1 METKIST
8 EVKQIESEYE
18 NGYINILDGLTFSQ
32 WKTIRMCEFYSNSKY
47 IGNGNG
53 VNNANGASTMNRDE
67 LGRDAPFYNIV
78 NFRVTIAKVATDL
91 DIKDVNVESD
101 DPQHY
106 VKAML
111 LRKES
116 YKWMKESDFGQFLNR
131 MGYTRAKY
139 GGVLVKKTEDD
150 DEKGALK
157 LECVQ
162 WKNVVTDQVQIM
174 DNPIVEKHYMTY
186 AQLLKKKDVWK
197 NVTEVLERQGD
208 MKTAKKYG
216 VTEISNRICV
226 YEVKGE
232 FPEQYLKQAQDKDYT
247 DDDRWQYS
255 LQQYYI
261 ADVYGKSFVMYADTL
276 KEMNYKYLAW
286 EEMEGRGLGRGVI
299 EDSEEAQVWTNDA
312 IKNEKNAMDLA
323 GKVVLK
329 TTAKKLGNNILEI
342 DNGKIFEL
350 DDGKELDVLN
360 LAPAALGEFQT
371 QLDRWKVQ
379 ADGATS
385 SFDANTGETPP
396 SGTPYSQTALL
407 NQIASKPFDY
417 RREEAGIF
425 VSELFDDWIMPYLIK
440 KLKKGH
446 ILVSDF
452 TEDELNMID
461 QDFAVDRAN
470 TKVKEN
476 LLKGE
481 YTSPEQYQALIQAEK
496 LLGTKRY
503 LEIPDGYFDDI
514 EASVTIDPT
523 GEMKNKQAVLQSL
536 STIMGD
542 VVKSYNPQTG
552 KFGVFEDPRLSRL
565 FGSIVE
571 LSGVGIS
578 PASLGIG
585 AKNAQ
590 GAATAQGPQ
599 TIQPQP
605 SPVQANP
612 APVA

>member
-1 METKIST
+1 MAYKICT
-8 EVKQIESEYE
+8 ELKQIESDYEY
-18 NGYINILDGLTFSQ
+18 GYINILDGLTFSQ
-32 WKTIRMCEFYSNSKY
+32 WRTLRMCEFYSNSKY
-47 IGNGNG
+47 VGNNYG
-53 VNNANGASTMNRDE
+53 VNTALTNSYGNRDE

-91 DIKDVNVESD
+91 DIKDINIESD

-111 LRKES
+111 LRREA
-116 YKWMKESDFGQFLNR
+116 YEWMKENNFGQFLNR
-131 MGYTRAKY
+131 MTYTRAKY
-139 GGVLVKKTEDD
+139 GGVLVKRYQ
-150 DEKGALK
+150 EKNDLD
-157 LECVQ
+157 LQVVQ
-162 WKNVVTDQVQIM
+162 WKNVVTDQVEIM
-174 DNPIVEKHYMTY
+174 DNPIVERHYMTY
-186 AQLLKKKDVWK
+186 GQLLKKRDVW
-197 NVTEVLERQGD
+197 NDVEAVLERQGD
-208 MKTAKKYG
+208 MKVAKKYG
-216 VTEISNRICV
+216 VKDISNRICV
-226 YEVKGE
+226 YQIQGE
-232 FPEQYLKQAQDKDYT
+232 FPKSYLLDAQGKEYA
-247 DDDRWQYS
+247 DDDRWEYS

-261 ADVYGKSFVMYADTL
+261 ADVYGKDYVLYADVL
-276 KEMNYKYLAW
+276 KEMDYEYLAW

-350 DDGKELDVLN
+350 EDGKELDVLN

-371 QLDRWKVQ
+371 QLNRWKEQ

-425 VSELFDDWIMPYLIK
+425 ISRLFDKWVIPYLVK
-440 KLKKGH
+440 KLKKSH
-446 ILVSDF
+446 ILASDF
-452 TEDELNMID
+452 SEDELAMID

-476 LLKGE
+476 LLNGE
-481 YTSPEQYQALIQAEK
+481 YTSPEQYQALIQADK

-503 LEIPDGYFDDI
+503 LEMPDNYFDGI
-514 EASVTIDPT
+514 EAKVTIDPT
-523 GEMKNKQAVLQSL
+523 GEMKNKQAILQSL
-536 STIMGD
+536 STIMSD
-542 VVKSYNPQTG
+542 VVKSFNPQTG
-552 KFGVFEDPRLSRL
+552 TFGVFEDPRLSRL

-590 GAATAQGPQ
+590 VGSATAQSAQPV
-599 TIQPQP
+599 QPQP
-605 SPVQANP
+605 SPIQPSGVPMQ
-612 APVA
+612 

>member
-18 NGYINILDGLTFSQ
+18 HGYINILDGLTFSQ
-32 WKTIRMCEFYSNSKY
+32 WKTIRMCEFYANSKY
-47 IGNGNG
+47 VENGVG
-53 VNNANGASTMNRDE
+53 VNNANGSTTLNRDE

-91 DIKDVNVESD
+91 DVKDIVIESD
-101 DPQHY
+101 DPKHY
-106 VKAML
+106 VKAMIL
-111 LRKES
+111 QKEAL
-116 YKWMKESDFGQFLNR
+116 KWMKDSDFSSFLNR
-131 MGYTRAKY
+131 FGYTRAKY
-139 GGVLVKKTEDD
+139 GGVLVKKTEDEE
-150 DEKGALK
+150 DELK
-157 LECVQ
+157 LDVVQ
-162 WKNVVTDQVQIM
+162 WKNVITDQVEII

-186 AQLLKKKDVWK
+186 SQLLKKQDVWD
-197 NVTEVLERQGD
+197 NVQEVLQRNGD

-216 VTEISNRICV
+216 VTDISNRICV

-232 FPEQYLKQAQDKDYT
+232 FPLSFLKEAQNKEYT
-247 DDDRWQYS
+247 DDDKWQYS

-261 ADVYGKSFVMYADTL
+261 ADVYGKSYVMYAETL
-276 KEMNYKYLAW
+276 DEMNYRYLPW

-312 IKNEKNAMDLA
+312 VKNEKSAMDLA

-350 DDGKELDVLN
+350 DDGKELEVLN
-360 LAPAALGEFQT
+360 LAPSALGEFENQIN
-371 QLDRWKVQ
+371 RWKEQ

-425 VSELFDDWIMPYLIK
+425 IAELFEDWVIPYLIK
-440 KLKKGH
+440 KLKKSH
-446 ILVSDF
+446 TLVSDF
-452 TEDELNMID
+452 DEEELSMID

-476 LLKGE
+476 LLKGI
-481 YTSPEQYQALIQAEK
+481 YTSPDEYQGLIQAEK

-503 LEIPDGYFDDI
+503 LDIPDKYFDDI
-514 EASVTIDPT
+514 DANVTIDPT
-523 GEMKNKQAVLQSL
+523 GEVKNKQAVLQSL
-536 STIMGD
+536 STIMSD
-542 VVKSYNPQTG
+542 VVKSFNPNTG
-552 KFGVFEDPRLSRL
+552 TFGVFDDPRLSRL
-565 FGSIVE
+565 FGTIIE
-571 LSGVGIS
+571 MSGVGIS

-590 GAATAQGPQ
+590 ATQV
-599 TIQPQP
+599 QP
-605 SPVQANP
+605 SVPSPIQQQP
-612 APVA
+612 AAAPAITPQ